1 MKKTAVLFL
10 AFFSITACAA
20 TLAVERRDYILAHPH
35 GWVEVSIADKAIPLV
50 PNLDEESKKER
61 GAWVKPERC
70 ITRVQ
75 LNEEDFVYD
84 SVYPLGATP
93 PFEATSGFRFPAPV
107 GAALLAITYSGCRVE
122 NEKEKNVQVSAMIG
136 VEENMTLEVHFDG
149 TQLAF
154 DAPRPNRVVT
164 LEDVYEALTGKRE
177 VMK

>member
-10 AFFSITACAA
+10 VLFSITACAA

-35 GWVEVSIADKAIPLV
+35 GWVEVSIADKNIPLV

-70 ITRVQ
+70 LARIQV
-75 LNEEDFVYD
+75 NEEDFVYD

-93 PFEATSGFRFPAPV
+93 PFEVTSGFRFPVPV
-107 GAALLAITYSGCRVE
+107 GAAALKLTYGGCRVE
-122 NEKEKNVQVSAMIG
+122 NEKEKNVEVAVLIG
-136 VEENMTLEVHFDG
+136 VEENMTLEAHFDG
-149 TQLAF
+149 TQLTF

-164 LEDVYEALTGKRE
+164 LEDVYEALTGSRE
-177 VMK
+177 VKK